1 MIDLS
6 ALSTYYIA
14 ALPMIVAFIAGLIR
28 QDKLPK
34 LANEGITLGV
44 VLLLAFVQALLGGN
58 LGGSPLAD
66 FAIVASYAGAL
77 AHTPLLA
84 SLQQYLQSNLLSF
97 GKPAMVTTQP
107 TATPTGAMPP
117 IVHVDVPLLTQQFLQ
132 QLNLPQ
138 LATLLRDEL
147 IKASQTQ
154 QLRSDQQT
162 TKPWP
167 VAPVRESTPP
177 QTWQGPGGAG

>member
-1 MIDLS
+1 MNTDLS
-6 ALSTYYIA
+6 QLSAYYIA
-14 ALPMIVAFIAGLIR
+14 ALPAIVAFIAGLIR
-28 QDKLPK
+28 QDRLPK

-84 SLQQYLQSNLLSF
+84 ALQQYLHSNLFGL
-97 GKPAMVTTQP
+97 GKPATATTP
-107 TATPTGAMPP
+107 PVVTPTGAMPP

-138 LATLLRDEL
+138 LAALLRDEL
-147 IKASQTQ
+147 IRASQPVSQ
-154 QLRSDQQT
+154 QE
-162 TKPWP
+162 TKP
-167 VAPVRESTPP
+167 TPTVQP
-177 QTWQGPGGAG
+177 I